1 MDDNAVGL
9 HKRCGPTAFFVILA
23 KKSGARLSNRYIA
36 QEVGGGGIIN
46 LAEKPQN
53 TKREV
58 KIMRRKKL
66 LRQVAAAAVA
76 LSMAVSLSAPA
87 FAATFDLSNGGLV
100 ITANDKGITVEQ
112 DNGTSSTYSI
122 DEEIEIKGAY
132 SSANGATLTAEENQ
146 QDENQPVTPAKAPAK
161 EETPKETPEA
171 EDAPAAEKKQE
182 QKDTEAPA
190 DPEQKTETENK
201 DNNDPDNEEKKEQ
214 NAPANGELNASA
226 GEGQESKAE
235 EKPQPKTE
243 AKASAEAT
251 ASASDNTSNGPRKAS
266 AYEDRMGEDS
276 DDYGYNSGLRAGIVQ
291 IINNTAKKIKVS
303 LSNAHIDLPTAAD
316 TSARGQAAIDVQ
328 GTGNVELKFSG
339 SNTLTGSGQSAG
351 IQKNDKT
358 QDDKENTGT
367 LTITADSQSDTLDV
381 KVDKYAL
388 GQDYQGAA
396 IGGHGKKTSGEY
408 VGYGTKN
415 IVIEGNGTVN
425 TNAQIG
431 SGYRGGAATGIVIQG
446 NAVVNVEN
454 YGIGGGG
461 LPGWYDN
468 TKKPGETDVTI
479 TGTANVT
486 VKNGTIGS
494 GVRGG
499 ELCGNAKINISG
511 NAMVNVEGGENAA
524 AIGSGAGGDANV
536 TITGNAK
543 VTAVQ
548 KSEWSGGGAGIG
560 GGANGKGYVTIGG
573 KAQVKATGS
582 AEKHGGS
589 GAYGAGAAIGDG
601 GTTSEKGA
609 DTVQNGENKFETDK
623 DSIQDGAEVEMTN
636 IGHNSSNTVTKTYK
650 TDRWVTDGDEEQPP
664 EVCKHLKGEYAAETT
679 VYPNCTKTGSQ
690 TYRCISCGEITREK
704 TLAATP
710 DSYWS
715 HSWQEIKVQP
725 TCTEDGYKVEKCSR
739 CGDEYGSRTKT
750 ADALGHKFVETVVA
764 PTCTESGYTV
774 QKCSVC
780 GEETGERTNIVAPL
794 GHEYKNGVC
803 IRCGAPEPQEN
814 GSAAP
819 NYTVTG
825 AETYETSVV
834 DGRYIIAVPSEDAA
848 LNAVLGDLRAIK
860 AQGADVVVFRT
871 RSRESSLVID
881 EMLAMGTDV
890 TPFVLAH
897 NGGEAQLTINGAVH
911 NELIH

>member
-1 MDDNAVGL
+1 
-9 HKRCGPTAFFVILA
+9 
-23 KKSGARLSNRYIA
+23 
-36 QEVGGGGIIN
+36 
-46 LAEKPQN
+46 
-53 TKREV
+53 
-58 KIMRRKKL
+58 MRRKKL
-66 LRQVAAAAVA
+66 LRQIAAAAVA

-87 FAATFDLSNGGLV
+87 FAAVVTFNLSNGGLV
-100 ITANDKGITVEQ
+100 ITANDDGITVEQ
-112 DNGTSSTYSI
+112 DDGTSSTI
-122 DEEIEIKGAY
+122 GKDEEIVITGSY
-132 SSANGATLTAEENQ
+132 SSANGAMQTAEENQ
-146 QDENQPVTPAKAPAK
+146 QEENQPVTPAKAPAK
-161 EETPKETPEA
+161 EETSGTEN
-171 EDAPAAEKKQE
+171 APAAEKKQE

-201 DNNDPDNEEKKEQ
+201 DNNSDPADKEKKEQ

-226 GEGQESKAE
+226 GEGQEPKAE
-235 EKPQPKTE
+235 DEGQPKQE

-251 ASASDNTSNGPRKAS
+251 ASASDDASNGPRKAS

-276 DDYGYNSGLRAGIVQ
+276 HDYGYNSGLRAGIVQ

-328 GTGNVELKFSG
+328 GGDVELKFSG
-339 SNTLTGSGQSAG
+339 KNTLTGSGGSAG

-358 QDDKENTGT
+358 QDGKENTGT
-367 LTITADSQSDTLDV
+367 LTITADSKSDTLNV
-381 KVDKYAL
+381 KVDEFAL
-388 GQDYQGAA
+388 GQDNQGAA
-396 IGGHGKKTSGEY
+396 IGGGGRKTDGEY
-408 VGYGTKN
+408 GGYGTKN

-431 SGYRGGAATGIVIQG
+431 SGFRGGAATGIVIQG
-446 NAVVNVEN
+446 NAVVNVGDG
-454 YGIGGGG
+454 GIGGIG
-461 LPGWYDN
+461 LPEWYG
-468 TKKPGETDVTI
+468 TEKPGETDVTI
-479 TGTANVT
+479 TGNANVT

-494 GVRGG
+494 GVRRG
-499 ELCGNAKINISG
+499 EVCGNAKINISG
-511 NAMVNVEGGENAA
+511 NAEVNVEGGDNAA
-524 AIGSGAGGDANV
+524 AIGSGAGGDADV

-548 KSEWSGGGAGIG
+548 KSDWYGGGAGIG
-560 GGANGKGYVTIGG
+560 GGANGKGHVTIGG

-582 AEKHGGS
+582 AEKHDGG

-601 GTTSEKGA
+601 GTTGKKGT
-609 DTVQNGENKFETDK
+609 DTVQNGENQFSTDK
-623 DSIQDGAEVEMTN
+623 DSIQDGAKVEMTN
-636 IGHNSSNTVTKTYK
+636 IGRNGPNTVTQTRQ
-650 TDRWVTDGDEEQPP
+650 DNQWVTNGDTEQTP
-664 EVCKHLKGEYAAETT
+664 EKCKHSKGEYAAEH
-679 VYPNCTKTGSQ
+679 VYPNCTETGSQ
-690 TYRCISCGEITREK
+690 TYRCISCGEITRVE
-704 TLAATP
+704 TLAVNPSRHNYVWVKFPA
-710 DSYWS
+710 
-715 HSWQEIKVQP
+715 
-725 TCTEDGYKVEKCSR
+725 TCTKDGYSVYTCSR
-739 CGDEYGSRTKT
+739 CGKPQTGNHAYIVK
-750 ADALGHKFVETVVA
+750 APGHKPVEITVA

-780 GEETGERTNIVAPL
+780 GEETGERTNLVAPL

-814 GSAAP
+814 GGSSSAAP

-848 LNAVLGDLRAIK
+848 LSAVLGDLRAIK

-881 EMLAMGTDV
+881 EMLAMGPDV

>member
-1 MDDNAVGL
+1 
-9 HKRCGPTAFFVILA
+9 
-23 KKSGARLSNRYIA
+23 
-36 QEVGGGGIIN
+36 
-46 LAEKPQN
+46 
-53 TKREV
+53 
-58 KIMRRKKL
+58 MRRKKL

-87 FAATFDLSNGGLV
+87 FAAVVTFNLSDGGLV
-100 ITANDKGITVEQ
+100 ITANNDGITVER
-112 DNGTSSTYSI
+112 DNGASSTI
-122 DEEIEIKGAY
+122 GKDDEIVITGTYKPAG
-132 SSANGATLTAEENQ
+132 GATLTAEENQ

-161 EETPKETPEA
+161 APAKEETSEETQGA
-171 EDAPAAEKKQE
+171 EDAPAAEEKQE
-182 QKDTEAPA
+182 QKDAEAPA

-201 DNNDPDNEEKKEQ
+201 DNNSDPADEEKKEQ

-235 EKPQPKTE
+235 DEGQPKQEAKAE
-243 AKASAEAT
+243 AKASAEAS
-251 ASASDNTSNGPRKAS
+251 ASASDDTSNNASNGPRKAQ
-266 AYEDRMGEDS
+266 AYEDRMGGND

-303 LSNAHIDLPTAAD
+303 LSNAHIDLPGAAD

-339 SNTLTGSGQSAG
+339 RNTLTGSGQSAG

-358 QDDKENTGT
+358 QDGKDNTGT

-381 KVDKYAL
+381 KVDKDAL

-396 IGGHGKKTSGEY
+396 IGGHGRKTSGEY
-408 VGYGTKN
+408 AGYGTKN

-431 SGYRGGAATGIVIQG
+431 SGFRGGAATGIVIQG
-446 NAVVNVEN
+446 NAVVNVGDG
-454 YGIGGGG
+454 GIGGIG
-461 LPGWYDN
+461 LPEWYG
-468 TKKPGETDVTI
+468 TEKPGETDVTI
-479 TGTANVT
+479 TGNANVT

-494 GVRGG
+494 GVRRG
-499 ELCGNAKINISG
+499 EVCGNAKIEISE
-511 NAMVNVEGGENAA
+511 NAVVNVEGGDNAA

-548 KSEWSGGGAGIG
+548 KSDWYGGGAGIG
-560 GGANGKGYVTIGG
+560 GGANGKGHVTIGG
-573 KAQVKATGS
+573 SAQVKATGS

-601 GTTSEKGA
+601 GTTGKKGT
-609 DTVQNGENKFETDK
+609 DTVQNGKNEFTTDK
-623 DSIQDGAEVEMTN
+623 GIQDGAKVEMTN
-636 IGHNSSNTVTKTYK
+636 IGHNNSNTVTKTYK
-650 TDRWVTDGDEEQPP
+650 TDKWVTDGDEEQPP
-664 EVCKHLKGEYAAETT
+664 EECKHLKGSYSCYSET
-679 VYPNCTKTGSQ
+679 VFPNCTETGSK
-690 TYRCISCGEITREK
+690 TYRCSSCGEITRVEEVAPNSGFWYHLRQ
-704 TLAATP
+704 TVT
-710 DSYWS
+710 
-715 HSWQEIKVQP
+715 VQP
-725 TCTEDGYKVEKCSR
+725 TCTEDGYKVTKCSR
-739 CGDEYGSRTKT
+739 CGKELDSHTNIVK
-750 ADALGHKFVETVVA
+750 ALGHKFVETVVA

-780 GEETGERTNIVAPL
+780 HEETGERTNLVAPL

-814 GSAAP
+814 GGSSSAAP

-881 EMLAMGTDV
+881 EMLAMGTDA
-890 TPFVLAH
+890 TPFVLTH
-897 NGGEAQLTINGAVH
+897 NGGEARLTINGAAH

>member
-1 MDDNAVGL
+1 
-9 HKRCGPTAFFVILA
+9 
-23 KKSGARLSNRYIA
+23 
-36 QEVGGGGIIN
+36 
-46 LAEKPQN
+46 
-53 TKREV
+53 
-58 KIMRRKKL
+58 MRRKKL

-112 DNGTSSTYSI
+112 DDGTSSTYSI

-132 SSANGATLTAEENQ
+132 SSANGAMTTAEENRQ
-146 QDENQPVTPAKAPAK
+146 EENQPVTPAK
-161 EETPKETPEA
+161 EETSEETSGTEN
-171 EDAPAAEKKQE
+171 APAAEKKQE

-201 DNNDPDNEEKKEQ
+201 DNNSDPDNEEKKEQ
-214 NAPANGELNASA
+214 NAPAKGELNASA

-235 EKPQPKTE
+235 DEGQPKPE

-251 ASASDNTSNGPRKAS
+251 ASASDDNGPRKAS
-266 AYEDRMGEDS
+266 AYEDRMSGSWEEDS
-276 DDYGYNSGLRAGIVQ
+276 YTSGLRAGIVQ

-303 LSNAHIDLPTAAD
+303 LSGAHIDLPGEAGTL
-316 TSARGQAAIDVQ
+316 SRGQAAIDVQ
-328 GTGNVELKFSG
+328 GGDVELKFSG
-339 SNTLTGSGQSAG
+339 SNTLTGSGGSAG

-358 QDDKENTGT
+358 QDGKENTGT
-367 LTITADSQSDTLDV
+367 LTITADNKSDTLDV
-381 KVDKYAL
+381 KVDEFSL
-388 GQDYQGAA
+388 GQDNQGAA
-396 IGGHGKKTSGEY
+396 IGGGGRKTDERSG
-408 VGYGTKN
+408 GYGTKN

-431 SGYRGGAATGIVIQG
+431 SGFRGGTSTGIVIRG

-454 YGIGGGG
+454 YGIGGHGFSS
-461 LPGWYDN
+461 WD
-468 TKKPGETDVTI
+468 TEKPGETDVTI
-479 TGTANVT
+479 TGNAKVNVQ
-486 VKNGTIGS
+486 NGTIGS
-494 GVRGG
+494 GVRRG
-499 ELCGNAKINISG
+499 EVCGNAKINISG
-511 NAMVNVEGGENAA
+511 NAEVNVEGGDNAA
-524 AIGSGAGGDANV
+524 TIGSGAGGDADV

-548 KSEWSGGGAGIG
+548 KSDWYGGGAGIG
-560 GGANGKGYVTIGG
+560 GGANGKGHVTIGG

-582 AEKHGGS
+582 AEKHDGT

-601 GTTSEKGA
+601 GTTGGSS
-609 DTVQNGENKFETDK
+609 DSVQNGENQFSTDK
-623 DSIQDGAEVEMTN
+623 DSIQDGAKVEMTN
-636 IGHNSSNTVTKTYK
+636 IGHNSSNTVTKTRQNG
-650 TDRWVTDGDEEQPP
+650 DWVTEGEQPP
-664 EVCKHLKGEYAAETT
+664 EKCSHSNTYAAEK
-679 VYPNCTKTGSQ
+679 VSPNCTEKGSQ
-690 TYRCISCGEITREK
+690 TYRCSSCGEITRVVE
-704 TLAATP
+704 LAP
-710 DSYWS
+710 DSGVWS
-715 HSWQEIKVQP
+715 HDHQTVTVQP
-725 TCTEDGYKVEKCSR
+725 TCTEDGYKVTKCGR
-739 CGDEYGSRTKT
+739 CGKELGSHYSIVK
-750 ADALGHKFVETVVA
+750 ALGHQFVETTVD

-774 QKCSVC
+774 SKCTRC
-780 GEETGERTNIVAPL
+780 HEEEGERTNLVAPL

-803 IRCGAPEPQEN
+803 TRCGAPEPQEN
-814 GSAAP
+814 GGSSSAAP

-897 NGGEAQLTINGAVH
+897 NGGEAQLTINGAAH